1 MNIYDQISHN
11 KRNSILLVTLFLV
24 IIFALGYVFGYIFAT
39 TTTGIIIAFFVS
51 VFMILLGY
59 FLGDKLIISM
69 SGAKEVSKKDDPY
82 LVNTVEAL
90 AIGAG
95 IPMPKV
101 YLINENSMNAFAT
114 GRDPK
119 HSLVAVTSG
128 LRKNLNREELEGVLA
143 HEMSHIK
150 NYDIRLMMLVAIL
163 VGIIALISDFMLR
176 SFWWGP
182 RSHKS
187 SSRGAGGIL
196 IIMVLLGVIL
206 AILAPIIAQLIKF
219 AVSRQR
225 EYLADSSGAL
235 LTKNPRGLANA
246 LKKIKNDKDKL
257 VDTANKATAHLYIE
271 NPLRNLG
278 GKVNHLF
285 STHPPIEDRIKRL
298 ETM

>member
-11 KRNSILLVTLFLV
+11 KRNSILLVTLFIV
-24 IIFALGYVFGYIFAT
+24 IIFVLGYVFGYIFAT
-39 TTTGIIIAFFVS
+39 TTIGIVIAFFIS
-51 VFMILLGY
+51 FFMILIGY
-59 FLGDKLIISM
+59 FLGDKLILSM
-69 SGAKEVSKKDDPY
+69 SGAKQVTKKDDPY

-90 AIGAG
+90 SIGAG
-95 IPMPKV
+95 IPTPKV
-101 YLINENSMNAFAT
+101 YVINENSMNAFAT

-119 HSLVAVTSG
+119 HSVIAVTLG

-150 NYDIRLMMLVAIL
+150 NYDIRMMMLVAIL
-163 VGIIALISDFMLR
+163 VGVIALLSDFMLR

-182 RSHKS
+182 RSHKHN
-187 SSRGAGGIL
+187 SRGSGGIL
-196 IIMVLLGVIL
+196 LIVVLVGVIL

-285 STHPPIEDRIKRL
+285 STHPPIDLRIKRL
-298 ETM
+298 EEM